1 MPVKWEKYLLI
12 LQTHSRECFKINLM
26 EHTVGMQNIKKK
38 KYILFNILLVSSHS
52 LNTAYVPSKCSSW

>member
-12 LQTHSRECFKINLM
+12 LQTRSGECFKINLM

-38 KYILFNILLVSSHS
+38 KILFNILLVSSHS

>member
-12 LQTHSRECFKINLM
+12 LQTRSGECFKINLM

-38 KYILFNILLVSSHS
+38 NIYYLTYCLSQV
-52 LNTAYVPSKCSSW
+52 TA